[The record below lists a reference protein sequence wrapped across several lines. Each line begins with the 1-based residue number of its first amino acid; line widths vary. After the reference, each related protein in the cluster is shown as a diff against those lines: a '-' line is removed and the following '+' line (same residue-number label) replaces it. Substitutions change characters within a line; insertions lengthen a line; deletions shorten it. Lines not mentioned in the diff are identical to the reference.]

1 MEADFSVNSLY
12 NLLKSEQKSGEVISL
27 QKDFYLKIEEKLK
40 AYGSTNGDEYKN
52 IQKVVNSLKERRK
65 QKILVYIAYNKEL
78 PRPLP
83 LEEEDLYIQIKNILN
98 KSNSEPKPSK
108 VKIAKTIPQIVAP
121 SGSKLGPYEQNE
133 IIYIY
138 DRADAKFIVENKLG
152 EITD

>member
-1 MEADFSVNSLY
+1 MEADFSVNGLY
-12 NLLKSEQKSGEVISL
+12 NLLKTEQKSGEVISL

-40 AYGSTNGDEYKN
+40 TYGSANGDEYKN
-52 IQKVVNSLKERRK
+52 IQKVVNSLKERRR
-65 QKILVYIAYNKEL
+65 QKILVYLAYNKEL